1 LIQLGRREPKQS
13 LDSVV
18 TAVVVVVVD
27 VVVEVAFEVKA
38 FDLLRLK
45 ASSQI
50 TCDDTVGGEKTT
62 TTTTTTTT
70 ATTTMEYSFT
80 H

>member
-1 LIQLGRREPKQS
+1 LIQLGRREAKQS
-13 LDSVV
+13 LDSV
-18 TAVVVVVVD
+18 AVVVVAVV

-38 FDLLRLK
+38 FDPLHLK

-50 TCDDTVGGEKTT
+50 TCNDTVGGEKDKI
-62 TTTTTTTT
+62 
-70 ATTTMEYSFT
+70 TTMEYSFT

>member
-1 LIQLGRREPKQS
+1 LIQLGRREAKQS
-13 LDSVV
+13 LDSV
-18 TAVVVVVVD
+18 AVVVVAVVIVVVV

-38 FDLLRLK
+38 FDPLHLK

-50 TCDDTVGGEKTT
+50 TCNDTVGGEKDKI
-62 TTTTTTTT
+62 
-70 ATTTMEYSFT
+70 TTMEYSFA